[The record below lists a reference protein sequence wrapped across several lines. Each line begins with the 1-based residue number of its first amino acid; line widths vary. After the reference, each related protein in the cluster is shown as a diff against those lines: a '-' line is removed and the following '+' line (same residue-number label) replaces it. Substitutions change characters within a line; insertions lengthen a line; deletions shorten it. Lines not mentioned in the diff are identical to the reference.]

1 MALRQGL
8 VQLCR
13 RGLAVPQ
20 VQRDAARALTTSNSM
35 WQTTA
40 ERAGQAAG
48 LQNEGKQSGWGQ
60 TRIHEVLED
69 KADSAGAW
77 LWVSKDDFVID
88 AVRKMTKGKV
98 GSLLVFDPEKISFED
113 QSAIKSATS
122 DAVVGIVTERDYLTK
137 VVVVGKSSSTLHVAE
152 IMTPQSKLMTMS
164 PYNSVLEAMAL
175 MMDKNIR
182 HVPVVDRN
190 QYLGMISIRDVVGTM
205 VQEHREEVG
214 RLHEYIQG
222 SY

>member
-1 MALRQGL
+1 
-8 VQLCR
+8 
-13 RGLAVPQ
+13 
-20 VQRDAARALTTSNSM
+20 
-35 WQTTA
+35 
-40 ERAGQAAG
+40 
-48 LQNEGKQSGWGQ
+48 
-60 TRIHEVLED
+60 
-69 KADSAGAW
+69 
-77 LWVSKDDFVID
+77 
-88 AVRKMTKGKV
+88 
-98 GSLLVFDPEKISFED
+98 
-113 QSAIKSATS
+113 
-122 DAVVGIVTERDYLTK
+122 VVGIVTERDYLTK